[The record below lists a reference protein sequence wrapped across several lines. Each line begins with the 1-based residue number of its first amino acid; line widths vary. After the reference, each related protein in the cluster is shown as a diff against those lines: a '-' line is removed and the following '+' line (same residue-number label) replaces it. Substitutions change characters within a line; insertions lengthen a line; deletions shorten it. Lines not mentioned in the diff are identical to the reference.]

1 MVSGEMDLQGSSG
14 VAGGARCRMSVTGP
28 EIEGRAG
35 LSGCAQ
41 FDSAKTT
48 FISARRST
56 KSPGRLRLAFQR
68 KRPFSSTE
76 TDAKNVTHGGMSR
89 KPSPTLAAA
98 ARKFS
103 CGLRDATPK
112 AASVEAGVEPPTVEC
127 G

>member
-1 MVSGEMDLQGSSG
+1 
-14 VAGGARCRMSVTGP
+14 MSVTGA
-28 EIEGRAG
+28 ETEGRAG
-35 LSGCAQ
+35 SSGCAQ
-41 FDSAKTT
+41 FDNTKTT

-89 KPSPTLAAA
+89 TPSPTLAAA

-103 CGLRDATPK
+103 CALRDATPQ
-112 AASVEAGVEPPTVEC
+112 AASLEAG